1 MAGCLYLCKAGFIRL
16 CMHGHVFACMDGDC
30 LFMDDNTLIVPGFPP
45 WRFYSALRLACSWL
59 QLVGFWLQLLL
70 LRVLWP
76 LHPRQ
81 LLLVLLCVRLGT
93 LYTLVPLLTIVGFFT
108 VIIFQ

>member
-45 WRFYSALRLACSWL
+45 WRFYSALRLTCFWL

-70 LRVLWP
+70 LRGHFILVSFCSFCFVLGWEP
-76 LHPRQ
+76 YMLWF
-81 LLLVLLCVRLGT
+81 LS
-93 LYTLVPLLTIVGFFT
+93 
-108 VIIFQ
+108 

>member
-1 MAGCLYLCKAGFIRL
+1 LPLVCSSWIMAGCLYLCKAGFIRL

-45 WRFYSALRLACSWL
+45 WRFYSALRLTCFWL

-70 LRVLWP
+70 LRVFLATSS
-76 LHPRQ
+76 LSASARFA
-81 LLLVLLCVRLGT
+81 LC
-93 LYTLVPLLTIVGFFT
+93 
-108 VIIFQ
+108 